1 MSSKWPARNGASLS
15 TTRYA
20 TSNCWLAADR
30 GIGAFSQAMEQGE
43 PFQLVITDLT
53 LPNDLDGLRI
63 REELL
68 KIDGSIKVILT
79 SGHLKDPTMTQYRD
93 HGFDAVLPKPIRAAH
108 LSIVV
113 SAVLKANEEE

>member
-1 MSSKWPARNGASLS
+1 
-15 TTRYA
+15 
-20 TSNCWLAADR
+20 
-30 GIGAFSQAMEQGE
+30 MEQGE